1 MSNIKLAIS
10 NIAWDK
16 ADDENTYKFLQDS
29 GIMGLE
35 IAPTRIF
42 EQNPYEQLSSA
53 KEYSNMLREQYNLN
67 IISMQSIW
75 FGKNGNIFESEK
87 NIEELAKYTMKAID
101 FANTIGCK
109 NLVFGCPKNRN
120 INDYNKDYPKAIQ
133 FFKNIGKYALE
144 KNVVIAIEPNPVI
157 YNTNFL
163 NYTKEAIDFAK
174 EINMDSIKVNYD
186 LGTVIYNKE
195 DINMLKENIK
205 YINHIHISEPNLDL
219 IKDRQIHKEL
229 ISILKDVDYKGYVSI
244 EMKKS
249 DNIEDVKNVIEYI
262 SSIL

>member
-87 NIEELAKYTMKAID
+87 NIEQLATYTMKAID
-101 FANTIGCK
+101 FAYKIG
-109 NLVFGCPKNRN
+109 
-120 INDYNKDYPKAIQ
+120 
-133 FFKNIGKYALE
+133 
-144 KNVVIAIEPNPVI
+144 
-157 YNTNFL
+157 
-163 NYTKEAIDFAK
+163 
-174 EINMDSIKVNYD
+174 
-186 LGTVIYNKE
+186 
-195 DINMLKENIK
+195 
-205 YINHIHISEPNLDL
+205 
-219 IKDRQIHKEL
+219 
-229 ISILKDVDYKGYVSI
+229 
-244 EMKKS
+244 
-249 DNIEDVKNVIEYI
+249 
-262 SSIL
+262 